1 VSIGLL
7 INNKKYRG
15 YEMAGI
21 GLKQLTVSLV
31 TKGILPEGTTEEE
44 LLDKLK
50 SAEVLEKHDDVNSR
64 VDTSKLQKLLI
75 YLRGG
80 EKREIVGKKSEGS
93 LASSTKPVAGSKIMF
108 RKKSTQ
114 SKAAVEIHL
123 SEKGDPVKDSIDASQ
138 GDKVEVEQGQ
148 KAIEKSDIRE
158 NPISEESSI
167 SQSSRASEKAQHTLT
182 PKPDS
187 TVEKK
192 NNISA
197 KELLAESLKKQLAVP
212 GHAARKSQKSNRL
225 GYAEQK
231 KLLKEERAVKKR
243 GRKTKIQYTQ
253 SGSKSSA
260 KRNIDPIFH
269 DVHVPEMIKVSDLA
283 KMMAVKVA
291 AVIKILMNMGT
302 MATINQIID
311 QDTALL
317 VVEEMGHRGHV
328 KNEVTVEDGLY
339 DDMPADLEQVVR
351 APVVTIMG
359 HVDHGKTSLLDYI
372 RTTKVTTTE
381 AGGITQHIGAYKV
394 STDGGDITFL
404 DTPGHA
410 AFTAM
415 RARGAKCTDIV
426 ILVVAAD
433 DGVKP
438 QTQEAIQ
445 HAKAAGVALIVAV
458 NKMDKEGA
466 DPDNIRNQLSQHDV
480 LSEEWGGTTMF
491 QNISAK
497 TGEGI
502 DELLEIILL
511 QAEMLELKAVAD
523 GPAKGVVIES
533 RLDKGRG
540 AVATVLVT
548 QGVLKKGDM
557 LLAGREYGRMRLMYS
572 DDGTAC
578 TEVGPSTP
586 VEVVGLSGAPS
597 AGDDVMVV
605 ASERKAREVSTFR
618 KGKFREIRLTKQ
630 HSLRLENIFD
640 SVKEGKQSVL
650 NIVLKADVQGSIEAI
665 MESLVKLS
673 TDEVKVNFISNGVGG
688 IVESDVNLALV
699 SGAIIIGFNVR
710 ADHGAKAL
718 VEKEE
723 VDLKYYSIIY
733 NLIDDV
739 KSAMSGMLSPD
750 VQEKITGVALVQEV
764 FRSSKL
770 GSIAGCKVE
779 DGAMKRNLP
788 IRVLRDNIVIYEG
801 ELESL
806 RRFKDVVT
814 EVKQGIECGIGVKN
828 YNDIKSGDR
837 IECYEKITV
846 ARFLA

>member
-1 VSIGLL
+1 
-7 INNKKYRG
+7 
-15 YEMAGI
+15 MAGI
-21 GLKQLTVSLV
+21 GLKQLTVSLIN
-31 TKGILPEGTTEEE
+31 KGVLPDGTTEED

-50 SAEVLEKHDDVNSR
+50 GAEVLGQEDDISAR
-64 VDTSKLQKLLI
+64 VDTAKLQQLLI

-80 EKREIVGKKSEGS
+80 EKREIVGSKS
-93 LASSTKPVAGSKIMF
+93 ASVLTSKSNKSVANSKIMF

-114 SKAAVEIHL
+114 SKVAVEIHVD
-123 SEKGDPVKDSIDASQ
+123 ERKAA
-138 GDKVEVEQGQ
+138 VEVEPE
-148 KAIEKSDIRE
+148 IEVAVKVEPNESAALVAE
-158 NPISEESSI
+158 NAAEDVIKQTS
-167 SQSSRASEKAQHTLT
+167 K
-182 PKPDS
+182 KPEDS
-187 TVEKK
+187 NLNADAEIN

-197 KELLAESLKKQLAVP
+197 KELLAKSLKEQRAVRGNAGVKSGQSQQKNVKQ
-212 GHAARKSQKSNRL
+212 

-231 KLLKEERAVKKR
+231 KQLKESRAYKKK
-243 GRKTKIQYTQ
+243 GRKTKIHY
-253 SGSKSSA
+253 SKSGGRMA
-260 KRNIDPIFH
+260 PPKPVEAIIH
-269 DVHVPEMIKVSDLA
+269 DVYVPEMVKVSDLA
-283 KMMAVKVA
+283 KMMAVKA
-291 AVIKILMNMGT
+291 AEVIKVLMGMGS
-302 MATINQIID
+302 MVTINQMVD

-317 VVEEMGHRGHV
+317 VVEEMGHRPHV
-328 KNEVTVEDGLY
+328 RNDVTVEDELLL
-339 DDMPADLEQVVR
+339 DSTEDFEQVSR

-394 STDGGDITFL
+394 SSDKGDITFL

-433 DGVKP
+433 DGVMP

-445 HAKAAGVALIVAV
+445 HAKAAGVSLIVAV
-458 NKMDKEGA
+458 NKIDKEGA
-466 DPDNIRNQLSQHDV
+466 DPDNIRTQLSQYEV
-480 LSEEWGGTTMF
+480 LPEEWGGTTMF

-502 DELLEIILL
+502 DELLDMILL
-511 QAEMLELKAVAD
+511 QAEMLELKAVAV

-540 AVATVLVT
+540 AVATVLIT
-548 QGVLKKGDM
+548 HGLLKKGDM
-557 LLAGREYGRMRLMYS
+557 LLAGREFGRMRLMYS
-572 DDGTAC
+572 DDGQCC

-586 VEVVGLSGAPS
+586 VEVVGLSGTPS

-605 ASERKAREVSTFR
+605 RNERKAREVSIYR
-618 KGKFREIRLTKQ
+618 KGKFREVRLAKQ
-630 HSLRLENIFD
+630 HSLKLENIFD
-640 SVKEGKQSVL
+640 SVKEGKQGVL
-650 NIVLKADVQGSIEAI
+650 NIILKADVQGSIEAI
-665 MESLVKLS
+665 IESLTKLS
-673 TDEVKVNFISNGVGG
+673 TDEVKVNFVANGVGG
-688 IVESDVNLALV
+688 VVESDVNLALV
-699 SGAIIIGFNVR
+699 SGSIIIGFNVR
-710 ADHGAKAL
+710 ADHAAKAL
-718 VEKEE
+718 VDKES

-750 VQEKITGVALVQEV
+750 VQEKIVGVAHVQEV

-779 DGAMKRNLP
+779 DGTMKRNLP

-837 IECYEKITV
+837 IECYEQITV